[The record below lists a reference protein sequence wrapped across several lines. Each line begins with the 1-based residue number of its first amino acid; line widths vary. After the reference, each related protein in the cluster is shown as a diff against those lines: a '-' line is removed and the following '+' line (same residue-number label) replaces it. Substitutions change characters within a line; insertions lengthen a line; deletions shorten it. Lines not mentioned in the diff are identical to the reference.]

1 MSYDF
6 VACQWSPSHENW
18 PGTCLA
24 PRTGQLLFG
33 KLEQPSLCLVLRD
46 PQWGI
51 QGAGMLAEGVS
62 GLSTSSLCL
71 ALSAYLPQFPQ
82 ICDGGGTRG
91 RRCLA
96 FPAMPAPLWAPKPA
110 PSSSPAYG
118 VTLQELVSPAVH
130 AFTSVLLIFNS
141 QLTRRLPQAMCP
153 AVLNLLSCLLPGH
166 SEAAF
171 SFGVA

>member
-1 MSYDF
+1 MTRSARPSMGHPGCRDVSRGCFGAIYF
-6 VACQWSPSHENW
+6 KPMPGLECSRAC
-18 PGTCLA
+18 
-24 PRTGQLLFG
+24 
-33 KLEQPSLCLVLRD
+33 
-46 PQWGI
+46 
-51 QGAGMLAEGVS
+51 
-62 GLSTSSLCL
+62 
-71 ALSAYLPQFPQ
+71 LPQFPQ

-96 FPAMPAPLWAPKPA
+96 FPAMPAPLWAPN
-110 PSSSPAYG
+110 PSPFSSPAYG

-130 AFTSVLLIFNS
+130 AFTPVLLIFNS

-171 SFGVA
+171 SLGVA